1 MIRGMDDLITPI
13 REYLQA
19 MTQAERKA
27 FAESAGVPFP
37 TLQKIATGETDD
49 PRINT
54 WAAIA
59 SAMGGVCA
67 IPRAVPPAPT
77 FQKD

>member
-1 MIRGMDDLITPI
+1 MMRGMDNLITPI

-19 MTQAERKA
+19 MTQAERKS
-27 FAESAGVPFP
+27 FAKSAGLPFP
-37 TLQKIATGETDD
+37 TLQKIAIGETVD
-49 PRINT
+49 PRLAT

-67 IPRAVPPAPT
+67 LPRAVSPPPT
-77 FQKD
+77 IQE